1 MEEIKGTDLTEVIK
15 TVAQMTEE
23 RMKAQVKPEI
33 VEIYGVPH
41 YRDPHGD
48 LVPVTKPTP
57 DVGVMPQTFQTFTL
71 KGLVDWIKADVDK
84 LFAKDKPA
92 ALVSVFSPQKVWV
105 YGAIEGEAKQRPAL
119 ACCIYNAPNIPFDSF
134 VDAEALAITMQA
146 TFKQD
151 EARDAVLGV
160 MSNLSEQQSAQTSDD
175 GFSQR
180 VTIKSGVQEI
190 DSKVFKNPAPLRP
203 MRTFPEVEQP
213 VSPFVVRFKEGK
225 KAALFNADGGAW
237 EVAAVKNVGD
247 FLRTSLAG
255 TNTVVI
261 A

>member
-1 MEEIKGTDLTEVIK
+1 MEQIKGTDLTEVIK

-33 VEIYGVPH
+33 VEIYGTPH
-41 YRDPHGD
+41 YRDQHGD
-48 LVPVTKPTP
+48 MVPVDKPVP
-57 DVGVMPQTFQTFTL
+57 DDMVMPDIFGAFTL
-71 KGLVDWIKADVDK
+71 QGLVDWIKADVDK
-84 LFAKDKPA
+84 LFGKDKPA
-92 ALVSVFSPQKVWV
+92 ALVSVASPNQVVV
-105 YGAIEGEAKQRPAL
+105 YGPLTGDAMQRPML
-119 ACCIYNAPNIPFDSF
+119 ARCFYTAPDIPFETF
-134 VDAEALAITMQA
+134 VDAETLAITVQA

-160 MSNLSEQQSAQTSDD
+160 MSNLSEQQSTQTSDD

-180 VTIKSGVQEI
+180 VTIKSGMQEI
-190 DSKVFKNPAPLRP
+190 DSMVFKNPAPLRP
-203 MRTFPEVEQP
+203 LRTFPEVEQP

-237 EVAAVKNVGD
+237 KVAAVKSIGS
-247 FLRTSLAG
+247 FLRKELEG

>member
-15 TVAQMTEE
+15 TVAQMAEE
-23 RMKAQVKPEI
+23 RMKAQAKPEI

-41 YRDPHGD
+41 YRDEHGN
-48 LVPVTKPTP
+48 LVPVAKPRPNAAVTP
-57 DVGVMPQTFQTFTL
+57 ACFDTFTL
-71 KGLVDWIKADVDK
+71 QGLVDWIKADVDRM
-84 LFAKDKPA
+84 FTPDKPA
-92 ALVSVFSPQKVWV
+92 ALVSVDSPCKVIV
-105 YGAIEGEAKQRPAL
+105 YGAITGDAMQRPML
-119 ACCIYNAPNIPFDSF
+119 AYCDYNAPEIPFNSF
-134 VDAEALAITMQA
+134 VDSESLAIIMQA

-151 EARDAVLGV
+151 DARDAVLGV

-237 EVAAVKNVGD
+237 EIAAVKSIGS
-247 FLRTSLAG
+247 FLRKELEG

>member
-33 VEIYGVPH
+33 VEIYGTPH
-41 YRDPHGD
+41 YRDLHGD
-48 LVPVTKPTP
+48 MVPVDKPEP
-57 DVGVMPQTFQTFTL
+57 DAGVMPQTFQTFTL
-71 KGLVDWIKADVDK
+71 QGLVDWIKADADK
-84 LFAKDKPA
+84 LFTKDKPA
-92 ALVSVFSPQKVWV
+92 ALVSVASPHEVVV
-105 YGAIEGEAKQRPAL
+105 YGSLTGDAMRRPMLAHCSYAAPDIPLEA
-119 ACCIYNAPNIPFDSF
+119 F
-134 VDAEALAITMQA
+134 VDAETLAITMQA

-237 EVAAVKNVGD
+237 KVAAVKSIGS
-247 FLRTSLAG
+247 FLRKALEG

>member
-1 MEEIKGTDLTEVIK
+1 MEQIKGTDLTEVIK
-15 TVAQMTEE
+15 TGAQMTEE

-33 VEIYGVPH
+33 VEIYGIPH
-41 YRDPHGD
+41 YRDLHGD
-48 LVPVTKPTP
+48 MVPVGKPEP
-57 DVGVMPQTFQTFTL
+57 DAGVMPQTFQTFTL
-71 KGLVDWIKADVDK
+71 QGLVDWIKADVDK
-84 LFAKDKPA
+84 LFTQDKPA
-92 ALVSVFSPQKVWV
+92 ALVSVASPHKVVV
-105 YGAIEGEAKQRPAL
+105 YGPLTGDAMQRPML
-119 ACCIYNAPNIPFDSF
+119 ANCSYAAPDIPLEAF
-134 VDAEALAITMQA
+134 VDAETLAITMQA

-237 EVAAVKNVGD
+237 KVAAVKSIGS
-247 FLRTSLAG
+247 FLRKALEG

>member
-23 RMKAQVKPEI
+23 RMKAQAKSEI
-33 VEIYGVPH
+33 VEIYSVPH
-41 YRDPHGD
+41 YRDKYGD
-48 LVPVTKPTP
+48 LVPVAKPEP
-57 DVGVMPQTFQTFTL
+57 DAGVMPQTFQTFTL
-71 KGLVDWIKADVDK
+71 QGLVDWIKADVDK
-84 LFAKDKPA
+84 LFTQDKPA
-92 ALVSVFSPQKVWV
+92 ALVSVTSPRQVWV
-105 YGAIEGEAKQRPAL
+105 YGAIEGEARRRPTL
-119 ACCIYNAPNIPFDSF
+119 AYCSYSAPSIPFDSF
-134 VDAEALAITMQA
+134 VDAETLAITMQA

-237 EVAAVKNVGD
+237 EVAAVKNIGD
-247 FLRTSLAG
+247 FLRTALEG

>member
-1 MEEIKGTDLTEVIK
+1 MEQIKGTDLTEVIK

-41 YRDPHGD
+41 YRDQHGD
-48 LVPVTKPTP
+48 MVPVDKPDP
-57 DVGVMPQTFQTFTL
+57 DDVVMPDIFGAFTL
-71 KGLVDWIKADVDK
+71 QGLVDWIKADVDK
-84 LFAKDKPA
+84 MFTQGKPA
-92 ALVSVFSPQKVWV
+92 ALVNVASPHEVVV
-105 YGAIEGEAKQRPAL
+105 YGPLTGDAMQRPML
-119 ACCIYNAPNIPFDSF
+119 AHCFYTAPDIPFETF
-134 VDAEALAITMQA
+134 VDAETLAITMQA

-190 DSKVFKNPAPLRP
+190 DSKVLKNPAPLRP

-237 EVAAVKNVGD
+237 KVAAVKNIGS
-247 FLRTSLAG
+247 FLRKELEG

>member
-1 MEEIKGTDLTEVIK
+1 MEQIKGTDLTEVIK

-33 VEIYGVPH
+33 VEIYGTPH
-41 YRDPHGD
+41 YRDLHGD
-48 LVPVTKPTP
+48 ILPVDKPEP
-57 DVGVMPQTFQTFTL
+57 DEGVMPQTFRAFTL

-84 LFAKDKPA
+84 LFTQDNPA
-92 ALVSVFSPQKVWV
+92 ALVSVASPHEVV
-105 YGAIEGEAKQRPAL
+105 YGALTGDAMRRPML
-119 ACCIYNAPNIPFDSF
+119 ARCSYAAPDIPLETF
-134 VDAEALAITMQA
+134 VDAETLAITMQA

-203 MRTFPEVEQP
+203 MRTFSEVEQP
-213 VSPFVVRFKEGK
+213 ISPFVVRFKEGK

-237 EVAAVKNVGD
+237 EVAAVKNIGD
-247 FLRTSLAG
+247 FLRAELDG